1 MKLGFDVVSCPQTR
15 TDLRVN
21 VITVI
26 EEDVSKL
33 GIGCAN
39 LFTKKELCLGEKD
52 SMICRDGNEMR
63 SRNIHIKVSK
73 ETS

>member
-1 MKLGFDVVSCPQTR
+1 MKLRFDVVSCLQTR

-21 VITVI
+21 MIIVI
-26 EEDVSKL
+26 EDVNKL
-33 GIGCAN
+33 GIGYAN

-52 SMICRDGNEMR
+52 SMICRDGSEMR